1 MTAIVNNTCFSSNR
15 GGNFQCFFSLI
26 LILTYFTPSQYEWQ
40 LLPPMWKGAL
50 NFVFFSFL
58 LEANVAMQKQSTGCK
73 WSTQK
78 GGEVGSFPFFL
89 ARFGEKK
96 GSRIKMGMTFAI
108 NGGLLCAS
116 HWCTVPNVSLEGW
129 DLNCKFALCWPFSKV
144 DRQARAWFPHT
155 PYLSFSPPQQTPI
168 PPTSLLTSACPS
180 GLNRSHD
187 GNG

>member
-78 GGEVGSFPFFL
+78 GGEVGSFPFF
-89 ARFGEKK
+89 FGQVWGKK
-96 GSRIKMGMTFAI
+96 GVKNQ
-108 NGGLLCAS
+108 NGNDICHQRWPALCQPLMRRS
-116 HWCTVPNVSLEGW
+116 QRKPGRVRSELQICTVL
-129 DLNCKFALCWPFSKV
+129 ALFKGG
-144 DRQARAWFPHT
+144 QAGQGMVPTHT
-155 PYLSFSPPQQTPI
+155 LSVIQ
-168 PPTSLLTSACPS
+168 PPTTNTHPPHFPTNLSLPEQPQS
-180 GLNRSHD
+180 
-187 GNG
+187 